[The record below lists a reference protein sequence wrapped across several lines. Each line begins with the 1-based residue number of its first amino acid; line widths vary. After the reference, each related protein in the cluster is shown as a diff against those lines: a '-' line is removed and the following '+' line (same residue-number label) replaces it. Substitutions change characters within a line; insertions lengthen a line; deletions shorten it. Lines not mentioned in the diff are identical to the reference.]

1 MAEHTVPKGLIKR
14 KSLSFEDWISL
25 HERVS
30 RSHDEIYAIQQRI
43 ELVHAFA
50 DYEADKTLNDPPIQ
64 IHALAKVLGDIEK
77 LIQLEVSNLWDI
89 SMAIFPYDATGSGK
103 VFDTQGENHG

>member
-1 MAEHTVPKGLIKR
+1 MAGNTVPKGLIKR

-30 RSHDEIYAIQQRI
+30 LSHDEIYAIQQRI

-50 DYEADKTLNDPPIQ
+50 EYESDKSNDAPPIQ
-64 IHALAKVLGDIEK
+64 IHAIATILGDIQK

-89 SMAIFPYDATGSGK
+89 SMAMFPYDATGSGK
-103 VFDTQGENHG
+103 AFNPQGESHE